1 MAADGFGTWRIPPDV
16 CVTADGDSLLL
27 LSPKGEYF
35 GLDDIG
41 VRIWRA
47 LEHDTLAA
55 TARKLSEEYSTPV
68 DVISRDMRSLM
79 HDLQRVGLLLGG
91 EK

>member
-1 MAADGFGTWRIPPDV
+1 MAATELGSWRIPPDV
-16 CVTADGDSLLL
+16 NVTADGESLLL

-47 LEHDTLAA
+47 VEHDDLAA
-55 TARKLSEEYSTPV
+55 TVRKLSEEYAVPV
-68 DVISRDMRSLM
+68 DVISRDMRSLL
-79 HDLQRVGLLLGG
+79 HDLQRAGLLLRA